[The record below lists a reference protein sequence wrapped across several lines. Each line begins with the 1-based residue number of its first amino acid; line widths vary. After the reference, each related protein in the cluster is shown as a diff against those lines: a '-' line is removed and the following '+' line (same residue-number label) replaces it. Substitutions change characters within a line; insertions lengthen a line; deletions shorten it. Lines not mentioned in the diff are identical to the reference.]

1 MHKKPK
7 SEIRISSQYYLY
19 TKLQGITC
27 FYIPL
32 NIGPNREKEVKKN
45 KEMKWKSN
53 GEKMKTKKLEL
64 VGIYFL
70 TREKKIKNIKKIPE
84 KKVYKTVHFDQ

>member
-1 MHKKPK
+1 
-7 SEIRISSQYYLY
+7 
-19 TKLQGITC
+19 
-27 FYIPL
+27 
-32 NIGPNREKEVKKN
+32 
-45 KEMKWKSN
+45 
-53 GEKMKTKKLEL
+53 MKTKKLEL

>member
-1 MHKKPK
+1 MDSSSSFNILRKVSKSCEDQKHKKPK

-45 KEMKWKSN
+45 KEMK
-53 GEKMKTKKLEL
+53 
-64 VGIYFL
+64 
-70 TREKKIKNIKKIPE
+70 
-84 KKVYKTVHFDQ
+84 